1 MDGSTRTQEAGFT
14 KFGFC
19 PDFEP
24 DLQVGQPLRHL
35 FISSQDVAQSLE
47 MLQAMGITHILNV
60 ATGVAN
66 AFPENFIYQ
75 NIAILDLPEV
85 DILPLLSK
93 CFDFISEGLK
103 RGKVLV
109 HCNAGISRSAAVI
122 CGYIMKEKGME
133 FQGAL
138 SLVKASRPS
147 AHPNRGFIQQLTQHQ
162 NELMAGKI

>member
-1 MDGSTRTQEAGFT
+1 VDGSTRTQEAGFT

-66 AFPENFIYQ
+66 AFPEVF
-75 NIAILDLPEV
+75 V
-85 DILPLLSK
+85 
-93 CFDFISEGLK
+93 LK
-103 RGKVLV
+103 
-109 HCNAGISRSAAVI
+109 S
-122 CGYIMKEKGME
+122 
-133 FQGAL
+133 
-138 SLVKASRPS
+138 
-147 AHPNRGFIQQLTQHQ
+147 
-162 NELMAGKI
+162 

>member
-1 MDGSTRTQEAGFT
+1 MSLAAQIEEFSRASLRNVTTRVTTPEGKQILEDKGVDGSTRTQEAGFT

-66 AFPENFIYQ
+66 AFPEVF
-75 NIAILDLPEV
+75 V
-85 DILPLLSK
+85 
-93 CFDFISEGLK
+93 LK
-103 RGKVLV
+103 
-109 HCNAGISRSAAVI
+109 S
-122 CGYIMKEKGME
+122 
-133 FQGAL
+133 
-138 SLVKASRPS
+138 
-147 AHPNRGFIQQLTQHQ
+147 
-162 NELMAGKI
+162 